1 MLAEALDEEDVGQLR
16 LRGSN
21 RENFGLDCWAVLG
34 LESVGANRDE
44 GHRSLIQEDAEWLE
58 ESALGRGRAG
68 VPGDKTPGGCISF
81 RLRNCVTHGGF
92 SSGAGGD
99 RRRGMRFGGEC
110 QSLGM
115 GSRQGQGY
123 LGGWGRR
130 GGKKERPQ

>member
-68 VPGDKTPGGCISF
+68 VPGDKTPGGCSVRI
-81 RLRNCVTHGGF
+81 
-92 SSGAGGD
+92 
-99 RRRGMRFGGEC
+99 
-110 QSLGM
+110 
-115 GSRQGQGY
+115 
-123 LGGWGRR
+123 
-130 GGKKERPQ
+130 